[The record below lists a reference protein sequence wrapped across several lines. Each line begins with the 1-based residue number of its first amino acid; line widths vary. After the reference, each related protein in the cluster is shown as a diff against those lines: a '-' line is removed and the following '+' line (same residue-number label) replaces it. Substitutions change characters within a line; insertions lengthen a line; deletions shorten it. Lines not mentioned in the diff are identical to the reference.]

1 MSKCAVK
8 RPRLDRVAVL
18 ACATA
23 FLGLVPP
30 ASGAQTP
37 ECLIEVHDVFLVGP
51 GGEVIQSRAV
61 PDNGTVCAVA
71 PSGSKFCTFNLEL
84 CHNVGTCSADPL
96 KGKARTTG
104 HCNPGKLKVS
114 STDSSCGSFTGVKV
128 RTKKNG
134 KKMGKC
140 LIRAQAH
147 AGHQQNDVDKVTLE
161 CMPSGMSCGASPSGA
176 FLDRPDA
183 P

>member
-1 MSKCAVK
+1 MSNRAVQH
-8 RPRLDRVAVL
+8 PRLGRVAVL
-18 ACATA
+18 ACASA

-30 ASGAQTP
+30 ASGAQAP
-37 ECLIEVHDVFLVGP
+37 E
-51 GGEVIQSRAV
+51 
-61 PDNGTVCAVA
+61 
-71 PSGSKFCTFNLEL
+71 
-84 CHNVGTCSADPL
+84 
-96 KGKARTTG
+96 
-104 HCNPGKLKVS
+104 
-114 STDSSCGSFTGVKV
+114 
-128 RTKKNG
+128 
-134 KKMGKC
+134 C

>member
-1 MSKCAVK
+1 MSNRAVQH
-8 RPRLDRVAVL
+8 PRLGRVAVL
-18 ACATA
+18 ACASA

-30 ASGAQTP
+30 ASGAQAP
-37 ECLIEVHDVFLVGP
+37 ECLIEVHD
-51 GGEVIQSRAV
+51 QSGAV
-61 PDNGTVCAVA
+61 PDYGTVCAVA

-114 STDSSCGSFTGVKV
+114 STDSTCGAFTGVKV
-128 RTKKNG
+128 RTRKNG

-176 FLDRPDA
+176 FLDR
-183 P
+183 

>member
-1 MSKCAVK
+1 MSDGAVQCS
-8 RPRLDRVAVL
+8 RFDRLLVL

-30 ASGAQTP
+30 ASGAPAP
-37 ECLIEVHDVFLVGP
+37 ECLIEVHDQNG
-51 GGEVIQSRAV
+51 AV
-61 PDNGTVCAVA
+61 SDNGTVCAVA
-71 PSGSKFCTFNLEL
+71 TAASPKFCTFNLQL

-96 KGKARTTG
+96 KKKARTTG

-161 CMPSGMSCGASPSGA
+161 CMPSGMSCGGSPSGA

>member
-1 MSKCAVK
+1 
-8 RPRLDRVAVL
+8 
-18 ACATA
+18 
-23 FLGLVPP
+23 
-30 ASGAQTP
+30 
-37 ECLIEVHDVFLVGP
+37 
-51 GGEVIQSRAV
+51 
-61 PDNGTVCAVA
+61 
-71 PSGSKFCTFNLEL
+71 
-84 CHNVGTCSADPL
+84 VGTCSADPL

>member
-1 MSKCAVK
+1 MSDGAMQ
-8 RPRLDRVAVL
+8 RLRFGRLLVL

-30 ASGAQTP
+30 ASGVQAP
-37 ECLIEVHDVFLVGP
+37 ECLIEVND
-51 GGEVIQSRAV
+51 QSGAV
-61 PDNGTVCAVA
+61 ADNGTVCAVA
-71 PSGSKFCTFNLEL
+71 PAGSKFCTINLEL
-84 CHNVGTCSADPL
+84 CHNVGTCSAGPL

-114 STDSSCGSFTGVKV
+114 STDSSCGAFTGVKV

-134 KKMGKC
+134 SKMGKC
-140 LIRAQAH
+140 LIRVQAH
-147 AGHQQNDVDKVTLE
+147 AGHGQNDVDKVTLE
-161 CMPSGMSCGASPSGA
+161 CMPSGSSCGGSPSGA

>member
-23 FLGLVPP
+23 FLGLVPL
-30 ASGAQTP
+30 ASGAPAP
-37 ECLIEVHDVFLVGP
+37 ECLIEVHD
-51 GGEVIQSRAV
+51 QSGAV

-71 PSGSKFCTFNLEL
+71 TAASPKFCTINLQL
-84 CHNVGTCSADPL
+84 CHNLGACSADPL
-96 KGKARTTG
+96 KKKARTTG
-104 HCNPGKLKVS
+104 HCNPGKLTVS
-114 STDSSCGSFTGVKV
+114 STDSCSPAFTGIKV

-134 KKMGKC
+134 TKMGKC
-140 LIRAQAH
+140 LIRVQAH
-147 AGHQQNDVDKVTLE
+147 AGHGQNDVDKVNLV
-161 CMPSGMSCGASPSGA
+161 CMPTGSACAPPSGA
-176 FLDRPDA
+176 FLDPLDT